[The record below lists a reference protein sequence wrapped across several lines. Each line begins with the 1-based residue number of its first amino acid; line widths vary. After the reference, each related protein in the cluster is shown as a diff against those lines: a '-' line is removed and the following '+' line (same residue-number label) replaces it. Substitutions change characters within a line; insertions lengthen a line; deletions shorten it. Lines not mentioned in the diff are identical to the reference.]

1 MSFLA
6 EGQDAAA
13 EGFFDVVVEVVR
25 AAGTIE
31 EGGAISFGLGQSIFP
46 FVEAFP
52 GDSQAQASQGNIPQ
66 SLGFLKPGIALT
78 NLLFWRKFVGGHG
91 LTSFL
96 F

>member
-1 MSFLA
+1 
-6 EGQDAAA
+6 
-13 EGFFDVVVEVVR
+13 V
-25 AAGTIE
+25 
-31 EGGAISFGLGQSIFP
+31 ISFGLNKSIFP

-52 GDSQAQASQGNIPQ
+52 GDSKAQASQGNIPQ

-78 NLLFWRKFVGGHG
+78 NFLFWRKFIGGHG